1 MIITK
6 DREVNADGK
15 KMTHG
20 SVGVLVAAT
29 ALCLCFGACVGQPM
43 SVQWTLFSRRKPWSA
58 AQVVCEMMGGY
69 LASPDTSH
77 KLSAFVHFL
86 NNSPWNSSLTAGAY
100 IGLMKPNET
109 SSGWCWLGNCSLSVD
124 SLLGTPLRIES
135 CVSLSSVRPYTNPC
149 TNANEYICETQKGPC
164 TYEEMQDT
172 IVAADINYT
181 EDINHL
187 TQILRQQEVGCK
199 RLCDIKG
206 EDCWAVAVVAGTDRC
221 RTYQTSLPFLFDDKS
236 KVMSEIGS
244 TLYIKRCYTALLG
257 STSFE
262 FIRYKTV
269 SPASPCSSDQSGR
282 VYVLVMKPATA
293 HRARDHC
300 LAMNYKLAG
309 SNVTRDREEML
320 NIINSFYPEIV
331 NLSDPLWID
340 HQTGF
345 YSSPTLFRLDTGS
358 FSTYNEHEHPF
369 LCETHMVLQQST
381 YSQDIITN
389 EEVTEANVPTKS
401 INIQDTTRTGTQTLS
416 ISTPATTRGGSN
428 TTTGGSNTT
437 RKHVQDTNI
446 SDTLTEAPPH
456 HVPQKQVT
464 DLIKLTF
471 AAYSCSTESDVRD
484 INLVSL
490 VLEKKR
496 PFYNYASSST

>member
-20 SVGVLVAAT
+20 SV
-29 ALCLCFGACVGQPM
+29 GACVGQPM

-86 NNSPWNSSLTAGAY
+86 NNSPWNSSL
-100 IGLMKPNET
+100 
-109 SSGWCWLGNCSLSVD
+109 
-124 SLLGTPLRIES
+124 
-135 CVSLSSVRPYTNPC
+135 PYTNPC

-262 FIRYKTV
+262 FIRDNVWIGGKMNDKCLSLIEPCTYIVRNSDCSVGVENTTTV
-269 SPASPCSSDQSGR
+269 TSKGCVDLCTQRNLSIGQCVPCSFNSSSSTCTLHASNSS
-282 VYVLVMKPATA
+282 VTT
-293 HRARDHC
+293 
-300 LAMNYKLAG
+300 LAAG
-309 SNVTRDREEML
+309 TPCDLYCWSCVH
-320 NIINSFYPEIV
+320 V
-331 NLSDPLWID
+331 
-340 HQTGF
+340 
-345 YSSPTLFRLDTGS
+345 
-358 FSTYNEHEHPF
+358 
-369 LCETHMVLQQST
+369 VLQQST

-456 HVPQKQVT
+456 HVPQKQVGT
-464 DLIKLTF
+464 HPAPQRKVMDTGHHRQHHRMDETSIIRQQTT
-471 AAYSCSTESDVRD
+471 STEVPRNLGVPRHHQLRHLRENQHPASVRGTA
-484 INLVSL
+484 
-490 VLEKKR
+490 R
-496 PFYNYASSST
+496 GQM